1 MFKQYVNNEQFNLQI
16 NRFFNDF
23 YQDDERA
30 NQDLQAII
38 PRLTD
43 TDSWYNTWIEYAAMR
58 EHQKDFDLASVYYQ
72 AAEFYMES
80 SNPKKE
86 KVYQKYRETFY
97 KGFHDFEYET
107 YQIPYEDSYL
117 PAIKFMTPG
126 ACNTLLFFGG
136 YDSYMEEMMKM
147 MNYLIGINYN
157 IIVFDG
163 PGQGTALKNGL
174 KFIHNWEKPVSTVID
189 YFKLD
194 RVSILGASWGGY
206 LAMRAAAFEKRID
219 KVIAFNIFYS
229 GLDALKMRMPDNIWN
244 KLTTL
249 LATNEADKINTMFKQ
264 MMATSIDLNWK
275 VKKGMENTGE
285 KTPFNLLKNFEK
297 HTMAGIGQFI
307 NQEVLLLA
315 GEDDQYVPISRLP
328 QIESELCN
336 AASITSVVF
345 TKKTGGEQHC
355 QAGHRHL
362 AFDEIKRFLRHKLY

>member
-23 YQDDERA
+23 HQDDERA
-30 NQDLQAII
+30 NQDLLAII
-38 PRLTD
+38 PKLAD
-43 TDSWYNTWIEYAAMR
+43 TDSWYNTWIEYATMR
-58 EHQKDFDLASVYYQ
+58 EHHKDFDLASVYYQ

-80 SNPKKE
+80 SDSKKE

-97 KGFHDFEYET
+97 KSFHDFEYET
-107 YQIPYEDSYL
+107 YQIPYDDSYL
-117 PAIKFMTPG
+117 PAIKFMNPG

-147 MNYLIGINYN
+147 LNYLQGINYN

-163 PGQGTALKNGL
+163 PGQGTALKTGL

-362 AFDEIKRFLRHKLY
+362 AFDEIKKFLQHKLY